1 MIVGNLV
8 AGKRIAQA
16 SGRELAHLEDSDQ
29 ARKVLGGSWGAEGC
43 VWHPRHRAGAESPF
57 SVQFLFLADVL
68 QWRAHTT
75 PDHPLF
81 LLLNAKV
88 SAGLWRSFHF
98 VISKSSLFLLGQ

>member
-1 MIVGNLV
+1 MVLGNLV
-8 AGKRIAQA
+8 SGKRIAQA

-29 ARKVLGGSWGAEGC
+29 ARK
-43 VWHPRHRAGAESPF
+43 
-57 SVQFLFLADVL
+57 FLFLPDVL

-88 SAGLWRSFHF
+88 SSTSRPGRAGSRLCRPRADA
-98 VISKSSLFLLGQ
+98 LATA